1 MSNNSTLLSL
11 RDDERKKILK
21 EGIEELISTYK
32 DAYLIFNRDNTIPD
46 PYNVKEKLDAQ
57 ILTEED
63 EEALMEIST
72 EDLFLIE
79 VIMSCPFLE
88 IIEEKELNPNKVLN
102 ELHCDILERDAISP
116 FYNLIDMVTI
126 GLMILDLRRL
136 MEETNSIF
144 LKEFDYEELEEFKK
158 WFIEPILEDSKNESV
173 LLGDDIYSMLSF
185 LLIKDLE
192 Q

>member
-21 EGIEELISTYK
+21 KGIEELISTYK
-32 DAYLIFNRDNTIPD
+32 DAYLIFNRNNTIPD

-88 IIEEKELNPNKVLN
+88 IIEEKELNPNKFLN

-126 GLMILDLRRL
+126 GLMILDLKRL

-173 LLGDDIYSMLSF
+173 LLGDDIYSMLVF